1 MNNTDRTARIKELS
15 EERLEIIEEKNAL
28 TEQLLQVKAELTTVK
43 PGPQG
48 KRLLMDLHTRR
59 SELVKEIDELNA
71 DIAEI
76 NTELKTLQGGN
87 ATWDLRNVLTLVA
100 AYIAAGSSKPADEL
114 TREAI
119 TELELITRTIEET
132 RP

>member
-28 TEQLLQVKAELTTVK
+28 TEELMQIKVKMTAVG
-43 PGPQG
+43 PSPQG
-48 KRLLMDLHTRR
+48 KKLLMDLQTRR

-76 NTELKTLQGGN
+76 NTELKTLQGAGK
-87 ATWDLRNVLTLVA
+87 TWDTRSVITMVA
-100 AYIAAGSSKPADEL
+100 AYIAAGDTRPADEMA
-114 TREAI
+114 RHAMQ
-119 TELELITRTIEET
+119 ELEIIINTIEESKQ
-132 RP
+132 